1 MAATKKIVHHQSDC
15 RQKPRADRIFV
26 HHDEVIFQPLLW
38 ENGQFCRAMG
48 DYDCYY
54 GLSWSSFSPPPQNTP
69 QLQIPHCFKF
79 LRWKMKETVIIG
91 GQLIRGEVERSPPRI
106 LLVVII
112 AALRELF
119 HSYNFNLHPTNIIT
133 SVAEEI
139 SSDSND
145 RRRHLLSSHY
155 SEVLILANIHP
166 MVGETLH
173 WIQKKK
179 HITRL
184 LLLYPMDTKLDFA
197 YFSFLLC
204 VTLPCEFAAGWIE
217 KYLLRGWQ
225 IQMTSAGTEEEKYF
239 GLSQS
244 FSSPKW

>member
-1 MAATKKIVHHQSDC
+1 
-15 RQKPRADRIFV
+15 
-26 HHDEVIFQPLLW
+26 
-38 ENGQFCRAMG
+38 
-48 DYDCYY
+48 
-54 GLSWSSFSPPPQNTP
+54 
-69 QLQIPHCFKF
+69 
-79 LRWKMKETVIIG
+79 MKETVIIG

-173 WIQKKK
+173 WIQKKTYNPALVIVSDGYK
-179 HITRL
+179 TRFCIFFL
-184 LLLYPMDTKLDFA
+184 SALCDSPM
-197 YFSFLLC
+197 
-204 VTLPCEFAAGWIE
+204 
-217 KYLLRGWQ
+217 
-225 IQMTSAGTEEEKYF
+225 
-239 GLSQS
+239 
-244 FSSPKW
+244 

>member
-15 RQKPRADRIFV
+15 RQKQRADRIFV

-54 GLSWSSFSPPPQNTP
+54 GLSWSSFSPPPPPPQNTP

-145 RRRHLLSSHY
+145 RRRHLLSSQY
-155 SEVLILANIHP
+155 SEVLIHANIHP

-173 WIQKKK
+173 WIQKKTYNPALVIVSDGYK
-179 HITRL
+179 TRFCIFFL
-184 LLLYPMDTKLDFA
+184 SALCDSPMWALNLQQA
-197 YFSFLLC
+197 
-204 VTLPCEFAAGWIE
+204 E
-217 KYLLRGWQ
+217 
-225 IQMTSAGTEEEKYF
+225 
-239 GLSQS
+239 
-244 FSSPKW
+244 